1 MRACASCQ
9 RRSAFY
15 EQRRTGRRRVSSRP
29 TVASFWSAFPFASEV
44 RVSGVR
50 VSGVRPPLTT
60 GSAASPAGTPRSPCR
75 QTSTPSSASASPRS
89 SFVTANASAWRSV
102 PAHPPA
108 RRRSC
113 GPSAG
118 ASSRP
123 RRRGAGI
130 FRRSSG
136 ATVGTVQDR
145 TPPKR
150 ELSVYIRP
158 ATALYGA
165 CAASPRRPKTPAEA
179 GVLYDE
185 PCRDRTCD
193 HRIKRA
199 EVQRISA
206 VRQVC
211 EHKEP
216 AQRLIGQSKT
226 RRTRRDHG
234 LGWRAVG
241 VRLTSARGARVGTTA
256 PDTSA
261 SSRNKEANFEQPPG
275 PSRCPNLT
283 RPVYLVKELMSMIST
298 VSEK

>member
-1 MRACASCQ
+1 MYTECSRLGGVRSC
-9 RRSAFY
+9 
-15 EQRRTGRRRVSSRP
+15 TVP
-29 TVASFWSAFPFASEV
+29 TVAPEDRRKIPA
-44 RVSGVR
+44 
-50 VSGVRPPLTT
+50 PLRR
-60 GSAASPAGTPRSPCR
+60 GRLLAPALGGRL
-75 QTSTPSSASASPRS
+75 
-89 SFVTANASAWRSV
+89 
-102 PAHPPA
+102 A
-108 RRRSC
+108 RG

-193 HRIKRA
+193 HRIK
-199 EVQRISA
+199 S
-206 VRQVC
+206 
-211 EHKEP
+211 
-216 AQRLIGQSKT
+216 
-226 RRTRRDHG
+226 
-234 LGWRAVG
+234 
-241 VRLTSARGARVGTTA
+241 
-256 PDTSA
+256 
-261 SSRNKEANFEQPPG
+261 
-275 PSRCPNLT
+275 
-283 RPVYLVKELMSMIST
+283 PVLYQLS
-298 VSEK
+298 